1 MYELVTED
9 EQSKVNEKLYQIN
22 LPIFFGIL
30 ENSIANVVHCKL
42 AGKGEINYRVD
53 FLPLWIVHDPES

>member
-9 EQSKVNEKLYQIN
+9 EQSKVNEKLFIRS
-22 LPIFFGIL
+22 IFTFFGIL
-30 ENSIANVVHCKL
+30 ENSVANVVHCTM

-53 FLPLWIVHDPES
+53 FLPLWIVHDPE